1 MEYSACLHLRLNAAA
16 LLPLHLEATTKY
28 HQGNLHG
35 ENILIVCQSDNIQH
49 TLENSLLLS
58 CFVFSLFTGALSP
71 SFAFSEHIH
80 QRLPDGPV
88 RCRHMV
94 TIRHLDVSG

>member
-16 LLPLHLEATTKY
+16 LLLLHLEATTKY
-28 HQGNLHG
+28 HQGNLH
-35 ENILIVCQSDNIQH
+35 
-49 TLENSLLLS
+49 
-58 CFVFSLFTGALSP
+58 GALSP

-94 TIRHLDVSG
+94 TIRYLDVSGVNHLFWIRHALQCPEEAAHDRPDED